1 MAIDLSSVTR
11 ATRCV
16 LQSVPESR
24 SNDGLLISRVL
35 ERINPAVKGLKF
47 NYVLEHKK
55 ELNLPSFETITRA
68 RRLLQ
73 SNHIELKADNVVS
86 ESRACLEE
94 EYKAY
99 SREKV

>member
-1 MAIDLSSVTR
+1 MATDLKGVQK
-11 ATRCV
+11 ATRYV
-16 LQSVPESR
+16 LENVPESR
-24 SNDGLLISRVL
+24 NNDGLLVSKVL
-35 ERINPAVKGLKF
+35 ERINPIVKGLKF
-47 NYVLEHKK
+47 NFVLEHRN
-55 ELNLPSFETITRA
+55 ELNLPSFESITRT

-94 EYKAY
+94 EFKAY